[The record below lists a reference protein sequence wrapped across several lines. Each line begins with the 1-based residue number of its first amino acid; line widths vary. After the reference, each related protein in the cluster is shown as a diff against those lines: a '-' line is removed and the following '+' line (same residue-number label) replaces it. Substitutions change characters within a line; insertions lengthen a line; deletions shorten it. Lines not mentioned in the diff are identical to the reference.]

1 MGEQAE
7 TNFRARGVRVAGLRW
22 GRMYLALMARFT
34 RAATMVSA
42 LSAIWRGPYLTAGWG
57 WDEQFPLRP
66 WPVFWSDRKPRG
78 RIYRSVTWCGFFV
91 GVAL

>member
-1 MGEQAE
+1 MGKQAE
-7 TNFRARGVRVAGLRW
+7 TNFRAHGGHVASLRRGRAH
-22 GRMYLALMARFT
+22 LALMARFT

-42 LSAIWRGPYLTAGWG
+42 LAAIWRGPYLTAGWG

-66 WPVFWSDRKPRG
+66 WPVFWRDRKPGG

-91 GVAL
+91 GVAV